1 MSVSLSKSLLL
12 NSLTTQ
18 LAVIQSLE
26 EMFHRCLME
35 ETALEEML
43 ILTAHTTSPTGDVKV
58 QDVKDGDQSRV
69 EG

>member
-18 LAVIQSLE
+18 LAVMWGLE

-35 ETALEEML
+35 ETALEEMP
-43 ILTAHTTSPTGDVKV
+43 ILTAHSPSPTGDMKV
-58 QDVKDGDQSRV
+58 QDVKNGHQSRV
-69 EG
+69 VG

>member
-18 LAVIQSLE
+18 LAVIWGLE

-35 ETALEEML
+35 ETSLEEML
-43 ILTAHTTSPTGDVKV
+43 IFTAHTTSPTGDMKV
-58 QDVKDGDQSRV
+58 QDVKDEDQSRV